1 MREQIGGQTFTRLRQ
16 VGSGRAFEG
25 LDLDR
30 VKFDSCILAQHDDP
44 GFGLAVRDVTINRS
58 SAANCSVHGV
68 RFEDVTVDGL
78 SLAKLHQ
85 LAGCVFKHV
94 TLKGRIGPLM
104 TVPVNYGLEEHVQ
117 AAFNAAIEAY
127 YRDVDWAL
135 DISAAEFSDADFY
148 MVPGHLVR
156 RDPETQFL
164 LHRDVV
170 HKTQGVELPVYAG
183 IAVSRFELT
192 PFDSLVAIAPRRSKN
207 FAQYLA
213 DLEHLRRAGLAE

>member
-1 MREQIGGQTFTRLRQ
+1 MRQQLSGQSFKQLRS
-16 VGSGRAFEG
+16 VGSDRTYGG

-30 VKFDSCILAQHDDP
+30 AKFDSCVLAQHDDP
-44 GFGLAVRDVTINRS
+44 ALGLVVRDVTVSRS

-85 LAGCVFKHV
+85 LAGCVFRHV

-104 TVPVNYGLEEHVQ
+104 TVPVHYSLSEELQ

-135 DISAAEFSDADFY
+135 DISEAEFSDADFY
-148 MVPGHLVR
+148 TVPGHLVR
-156 RDPETQFL
+156 RDPQTQFL
-164 LHRDVV
+164 LRRDVV
-170 HKTQGVELPVYAG
+170 ERTQGMELPVYAG
-183 IAVSRFELT
+183 ISVSRFEST
-192 PFDSLVAIAPRRSKN
+192 PFDSLVAIAPKRSKN
-207 FAQYLA
+207 FERYLE
-213 DLEHLRRAGLAE
+213 DFEFLRKAGLAE